1 MKDGMMEKIMEDAV
15 MVLMMK
21 DGIGDVVAEKD
32 VAAVRYDGWMKGV
45 DAAYQF
51 VHAITANIVIL
62 IAAATGEIA
71 VMSMEDVIAETIALR
86 ITGISVI
93 TAMTTNY
100 ENFLI
105 VYIQTICVISIL
117 SIIGCIKR

>member
-21 DGIGDVVAEKD
+21 DGIGDV
-32 VAAVRYDGWMKGV
+32 AAVNMMDGIEDV
-45 DAAYQF
+45 DASISQF

-117 SIIGCIKR
+117 RYHRLH

>member
-32 VAAVRYDGWMKGV
+32 VAAVNMMDGIEGV
-45 DAAYQF
+45 DASISQF

-117 SIIGCIKR
+117 RYNRLH

>member
-1 MKDGMMEKIMEDAV
+1 MKDGMMEKIMDDAV
-15 MVLMMK
+15 MALMMK
-21 DGIGDVVAEKD
+21 DGIGNVVAEKD
-32 VAAVRYDGWMKGV
+32 VAVVNMMDGIEGV
-45 DAAYQF
+45 DASISQF

-117 SIIGCIKR
+117 RYNRLH

>member
-15 MVLMMK
+15 MALMMK
-21 DGIGDVVAEKD
+21 DGIGNVVAEKD
-32 VAAVRYDGWMKGV
+32 VAVVNMMDGIEGV
-45 DAAYQF
+45 DASISQF

-93 TAMTTNY
+93 TAMTTNC

-117 SIIGCIKR
+117 RYNRLH

>member
-32 VAAVRYDGWMKGV
+32 VAAVNMMDGIEGV
-45 DAAYQF
+45 DASISQF

-62 IAAATGEIA
+62 ITAATGEIA

-117 SIIGCIKR
+117 RYNRLH

>member
-1 MKDGMMEKIMEDAV
+1 MMKDGMMEKIMEDAV

-32 VAAVRYDGWMKGV
+32 VAAVNMMDGIEGV
-45 DAAYQF
+45 DASISQF

-117 SIIGCIKR
+117 RYNRLH

>member
-15 MVLMMK
+15 MALMMK
-21 DGIGDVVAEKD
+21 DGIGNVVAEKD
-32 VAAVRYDGWMKGV
+32 VAVVNMMDGIEGV
-45 DAAYQF
+45 DDSISQF

-117 SIIGCIKR
+117 RYNRLH

>member
-1 MKDGMMEKIMEDAV
+1 MFDERWNDGKNYGRCC
-15 MVLMMK
+15 
-21 DGIGDVVAEKD
+21 DGFNDERWNRECCCRERCGCSQ
-32 VAAVRYDGWMKGV
+32 YDGWNRSV
-45 DAAYQF
+45 DASISQF

-105 VYIQTICVISIL
+105 VYIQNHL
-117 SIIGCIKR
+117 RYFYF